1 MVGHSGTRLRKILVV
16 AEMALAVVLLVG
28 AGLLIRSYQHLSGVD
43 PGFSP
48 DHVLTFRV
56 ALPDSK
62 YKTEPAISE
71 FVGDLHRAARPQRRD
86 CRGGTRAAAR
96 TTTSAP
102 RPASPVLA
110 KWIAT
115 NRRVSGCVSRR
126 PTTSGR

>member
-1 MVGHSGTRLRKILVV
+1 MLAFTIGVAVVTSIVFGLVPAFATVGISTARTISGAGRGMVGHSGTRLRKTLVV

-28 AGLLIRSYQHLSGVD
+28 AGLLIRSYQYLSGVD

-71 FVGDLHRAARPQRRD
+71 L
-86 CRGGTRAAAR
+86 
-96 TTTSAP
+96 
-102 RPASPVLA
+102 
-110 KWIAT
+110 
-115 NRRVSGCVSRR
+115 
-126 PTTSGR
+126 